1 MRVTSVTIAL
11 SMSAL
16 ALAAQAS
23 PQVVPGSPVSLST
36 QPSMNVF
43 RRYAVDTA
51 KMTDFYGKVLGLS
64 PMPPI
69 NQMQRFRVGT
79 AEIKLQSAPA
89 ASQYVPGA
97 IRDVIGLRVFTL
109 FFPSEAELAS
119 RFTASGLPAPG
130 FKPRPGGGTRAF
142 VKDPQDQW
150 VELVALPNAPAGTYD
165 RFELGLTVS
174 DIERSRVYYRSFVG
188 LEELPPVDDA
198 ELGTKKY
205 PFRHGTMTVN
215 LWQAAPGKTA
225 ANAPA
230 SGIQYVISDVEA
242 VDRAAKAHD
251 VKVDRP
257 LGNFGAGLRT
267 LWLFDPD
274 GSTNY
279 FAQIV
284 RRADAPPSAG
294 GGSSAAPASR

>member
-1 MRVTSVTIAL
+1 MKLSSAAVIAG
-11 SMSAL
+11 AL
-16 ALAAQAS
+16 LVLWPPHARA
-23 PQVVPGSPVSLST
+23 QVVPGSPASLST

-43 RRYAVDTA
+43 RRYAVDTVR
-51 KMTDFYGKVLGLS
+51 MTDFYGKVLGLS

-79 AEIKLQSAPA
+79 AEIKLQAAPA
-89 ASQYVPGA
+89 ANQYVRGT

-109 FFPSEAELAS
+109 FFASESALAE
-119 RFTASGLPAPG
+119 RFTANGLAAPV
-130 FKPRPGGGTRAF
+130 FRPRAGGGRSAM

-150 VELVALPNAPAGTYD
+150 VELVVIPDAPAGTSD

-174 DIERSRVYYRSFVG
+174 DVERSRAYYRSFVG
-188 LEELPPVDDA
+188 LEELPPVDDPD
-198 ELGTKKY
+198 LGTKRY

-215 LWQAAPGKTA
+215 LWQAAAGTSA

-242 VDRAAKAHD
+242 VDRAAKAHH
-251 VKVDRP
+251 VVVDRP

-274 GSTNY
+274 GITNY

-284 RRADAPPSAG
+284 RQGSAPGAS
-294 GGSSAAPASR
+294 GGSTPAPASR